1 LSDVA
6 RDGRTAVEAKLD
18 AFEEKDLES
27 IQWISFGRNLG
38 TDKF

>member
-1 LSDVA
+1 MAKFLATLTLSDVA

-27 IQWISFGRNLG
+27 IQ
-38 TDKF
+38 